1 MQRACATC
9 AAFAPPEGEGDRGEC
24 RASPPTVFMLTG
36 RVPVS
41 TIETGKQSAR
51 IAVEFIAAFPPT
63 LVDGWCAGWRG
74 KVSGVLGKPL

>member
-1 MQRACATC
+1 
-9 AAFAPPEGEGDRGEC
+9 
-24 RASPPTVFMLTG
+24 MLTG